1 MPNGNFV
8 VVALT
13 TREARV
19 WSAGV
24 APGSKPEL
32 FRSVGAHADHK
43 HVRAAQAVHLHH
55 RRIEDPIFF
64 GAVAD
69 AIADAGSILL
79 MGHGKGKA
87 NAMLSFVQYLERKR
101 PTVAVKVEGA
111 VDHDLES
118 MTEGQVLAAAR
129 EWHEHHVAVT

>member
-13 TREARV
+13 TREAKI
-19 WSAGV
+19 WTTGV
-24 APGSKPEL
+24 KPGTKPEMIKSVDPHREQRHV
-32 FRSVGAHADHK
+32 RSAQADHI
-43 HVRAAQAVHLHH
+43 HH
-55 RRIEDPIFF
+55 RKFDDPAFF
-64 GAVAD
+64 G
-69 AIADAGSILL
+69 AIADAVTGAGSVLL

-101 PTVAVKVEGA
+101 PDVARLVEGA
-111 VDHDLES
+111 VDHDLEA

-129 EWHEHHVAVT
+129 EWHDHHVSMT

>member
-13 TREARV
+13 TRDAKV
-19 WSAGV
+19 WTTGV
-24 APGSKPEL
+24 APGTKPETIK
-32 FRSVGAHADHK
+32 AADPHADQR
-43 HVRAAQAVHLHH
+43 HVRAAQANHMHH
-55 RRIEDPIFF
+55 KKFDDPEFF

-69 AIADAGSILL
+69 AIDGAGSVLL

-101 PTVAVKVEGA
+101 PEIARKVDGA
-111 VDHDLES
+111 VDHDLEA
-118 MTEGQVLAAAR
+118 MTDGQVLAAAR
-129 EWHEHHVAVT
+129 EWHDHHVSMT

>member
-13 TREARV
+13 TRDARV

-24 APGSKPEL
+24 APGSKPET
-32 FRSVGAHADHK
+32 FRAVGAHADHK
-43 HVRAAQAVHLHH
+43 HVRAAQADHLHH
-55 RRIEDPIFF
+55 RRIEDPEFF

-69 AIADAGSILL
+69 AIAGAGSILL

-101 PTVAVKVEGA
+101 PDIATKVDGA
-111 VDHDLES
+111 VDFDLEA

-129 EWHEHHVAVT
+129 EWHGHHVAIS

>member
-13 TREARV
+13 TRDARV

-24 APGSKPEL
+24 APGAKPEM

-43 HVRAAQAVHLHH
+43 HVRAAQGAHLHH
-55 RRIEDPIFF
+55 RKIDDPVFF

-69 AIADAGSILL
+69 AISGAGSILL

-87 NAMLSFVQYLERKR
+87 NAMLSFVQYLERKHPLIAAR
-101 PTVAVKVEGA
+101 VDGA

-129 EWHEHHVAVT
+129 EWHEHHVAMT